1 MAFLDASPGVQ
12 AWAGEPGGGSA
23 ASEPSGPVPGWHRL
37 GPALAALGPLLVIG
51 PAHAAIAPGRG
62 GPWPGSPCMAAVLA
76 ATELRVWLQVDR
88 EGPAE
93 CLLFR
98 DRRGQLLAAL
108 GLLPD
113 SDFLQWGRLLDQ
125 LPASSV
131 DADPRPPSARTSGWR
146 ARPARLAWDWSDDA
160 GCLRATPCRAL
171 SAPGRRVA
179 AALAARFELADP
191 AGVPVPAARG
201 GLRG

>member
-1 MAFLDASPGVQ
+1 MALLDALPFSSPWPADAMAF
-12 AWAGEPGGGSA
+12 A
-23 ASEPSGPVPGWHRL
+23 APAVEAAGPVPGWPRL

-51 PAHAAIAPGRG
+51 PAVAPIAARRG

-76 ATELRVWLQVDR
+76 ASELRVWLQVDR
-88 EGPAE
+88 DGPAE

-98 DRRGQLLAAL
+98 DARGQLLAAL

-113 SDFLQWGRLLDQ
+113 SDFLQWGRLLEQ

-131 DADPRPPSARTSGWR
+131 DTDLRPAAARPGGGWR
-146 ARPARLAWDWSDDA
+146 ARPARLHWERDDEAW
-160 GCLRATPCRAL
+160 CLRASACRGL

-179 AALAARFELADP
+179 TALAARFELPDA
-191 AGVPVPAARG
+191 
-201 GLRG
+201 

>member
-1 MAFLDASPGVQ
+1 MALLDALPFAPSWSAE
-12 AWAGEPGGGSA
+12 AWPLAAPALEPV
-23 ASEPSGPVPGWHRL
+23 GPVPGWPCL

-51 PAHAAIAPGRG
+51 PGAAQVPAPIAARRG
-62 GPWPGSPCMAAVLA
+62 GPWPGSPGMAALLA

-88 EGPAE
+88 DGPAE

-98 DRRGQLLAAL
+98 DARGHLLAAL

-131 DADPRPPSARTSGWR
+131 DADLRLAAPRAGGGWR
-146 ARPARLAWDWSDDA
+146 ARPARLHFERDDEAW
-160 GCLRATPCRAL
+160 CLRASACRGL

-179 AALAARFELADP
+179 AALAARFES
-191 AGVPVPAARG
+191 PVA
-201 GLRG
+201 